1 MCGELR
7 RMAVGG
13 ELRRMAVGGGGGG
26 GGGPSSGIVCEIVNW
41 KLIGGE
47 GRELEEFG
55 FWIGHDN
62 IYLLPP

>member
-1 MCGELR
+1 M
-7 RMAVGG
+7 GG
-13 ELRRMAVGGGGGG
+13 ELRRMGGGGGG

>member
-1 MCGELR
+1 MCGELKC
-7 RMAVGG
+7 
-13 ELRRMAVGGGGGG
+13 
-26 GGGPSSGIVCEIVNW
+26 VCEIVNW

>member
-1 MCGELR
+1 MGGELR

-13 ELRRMAVGGGGGG
+13 ELRRMAVGGSGGG

>member
-26 GGGPSSGIVCEIVNW
+26 VWGAIIRNR
-41 KLIGGE
+41 L
-47 GRELEEFG
+47 
-55 FWIGHDN
+55 
-62 IYLLPP
+62 

>member
-1 MCGELR
+1 MGGELR

-13 ELRRMAVGGGGGG
+13 ELRRMAVGGGG

>member
-1 MCGELR
+1 M
-7 RMAVGG
+7 
-13 ELRRMAVGGGGGG
+13 GG

-41 KLIGGE
+41 KLIE

>member
-1 MCGELR
+1 MTEEDGCGWGTEED
-7 RMAVGG
+7 GW
-13 ELRRMAVGGGGGG
+13 GG